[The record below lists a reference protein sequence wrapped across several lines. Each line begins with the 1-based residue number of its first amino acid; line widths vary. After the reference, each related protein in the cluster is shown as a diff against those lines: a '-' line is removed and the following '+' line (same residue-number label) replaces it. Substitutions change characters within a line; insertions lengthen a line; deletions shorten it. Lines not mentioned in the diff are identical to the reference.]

1 MDNSHHIKK
10 FVSSTETSAFTEKGH
25 LRVGVHDG
33 NGTANCW
40 PNGWMTT
47 SFREVPCVEFVAPVL
62 LSVRLL
68 LHLAANIAKGT
79 GRDEMVFA
87 VHFPVV
93 ELV

>member
-33 NGTANCW
+33 
-40 PNGWMTT
+40 GWMTT

-79 GRDEMVFA
+79 GRDEMAFA
-87 VHFPVV
+87 AHFPVV